1 MIRISG
7 GCSTKKKRKK
17 FLKLAK
23 GYSTLNY
30 SEQVIQAL
38 QNAFISRKLR
48 KRIIRSFWISRINSI
63 VRMYNLSYSIFIGIL
78 RKFNILLNRKILAFL
93 GYYDPLFIHYLIML
107 YIF

>member
-7 GCSTKKKRKK
+7 GYTTKKKRKK

-38 QNAFISRKLR
+38 QNAFVGRKLK
-48 KRIIRSFWISRINSI
+48 KRRIRSFWISRINSI
-63 VRMYNLSYSIFIGIL
+63 IRMYNISYSIFLGIL

-93 GYYDPLFIHYLIML
+93 GYYDPIFIHYLFVL